1 MSTRHDEW
9 FEPLLAEDWTT
20 ENRGDVAEAAIGFLT
35 FAGLI
40 LVLVAVWSLL
50 VLGAFYLGSYVT
62 DLLFFGQLFGS

>member
-9 FEPLLAEDWTT
+9 FEPLLAEDWTIGLA
-20 ENRGDVAEAAIGFLT
+20 ENRSDVAEAAIGFLT

-40 LVLVAVWSLL
+40 LVLVGVWSLL

-62 DLLFFGQLFGS
+62 DLLFL